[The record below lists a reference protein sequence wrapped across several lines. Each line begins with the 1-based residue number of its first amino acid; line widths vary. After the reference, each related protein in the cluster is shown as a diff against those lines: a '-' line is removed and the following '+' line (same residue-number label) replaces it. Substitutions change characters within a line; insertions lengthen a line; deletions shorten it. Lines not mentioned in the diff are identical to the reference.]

1 MGIYFEKMTMAE
13 NKQRTWAI
21 LIIILGGLAGAI
33 FISPFLNL
41 QIPPDS
47 NHTSAL
53 HEIAMFFH
61 VKVEILAGL
70 IIGMVFCFLILPLIF
85 RDPDVEVVTK
95 TLEVG
100 FWESLAHPTN
110 FPMTIAMVWFV
121 FIVGIVGLLD
131 IKIGKFGL
139 DQNWSLVLLI
149 PFELLMGMSGFQMI
163 RRNETLNRF
172 GKIFTGFW
180 AYLSGTILILFGWG
194 GLVFLLL
201 ARIFNW

>member
-1 MGIYFEKMTMAE
+1 MKKVAMAE
-13 NKQRTWAI
+13 NKQRIWAI

-33 FISPFLNL
+33 FIAPFLNL

-53 HEIAMFFH
+53 HEIAIFFNI
-61 VKVEILAGL
+61 KVEILAGL
-70 IIGMVFCFLILPLIF
+70 IIGMVFCFLILPLIY
-85 RDPDVEVVTK
+85 RDPDVEEVTK
-95 TLEVG
+95 ILEVG

-110 FPMTIAMVWFV
+110 LPMTIAIIWFV

-131 IKIGKFGL
+131 INIGEFGP
-139 DQNWSLVLLI
+139 DQNWSLVLII

-163 RRNETLNRF
+163 KRNETLNRF

-180 AYLSGTILILFGWG
+180 AYLNGTILILFGWG
-194 GLVFLLL
+194 GVIYVVL
-201 ARIFNW
+201 AWFFEW